1 MIKDTKNKK
10 KKRKLKINWSKVLV
24 WIALITMVG
33 SAVAAI
39 FSPLLYN

>member
-1 MIKDTKNKK
+1 MIKDKNN
-10 KKRKLKINWSKVLV
+10 KRKKFKIKINWSKVLV

>member
-1 MIKDTKNKK
+1 MIKDKNN
-10 KKRKLKINWSKVLV
+10 KRKKFKINWSKVLV

>member
-10 KKRKLKINWSKVLV
+10 KRRKLKINWSKVLV